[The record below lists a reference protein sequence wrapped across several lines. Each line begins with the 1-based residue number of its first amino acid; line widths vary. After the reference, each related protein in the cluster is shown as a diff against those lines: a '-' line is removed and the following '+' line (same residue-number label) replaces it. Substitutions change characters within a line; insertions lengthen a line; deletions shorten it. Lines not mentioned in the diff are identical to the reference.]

1 MNNFQ
6 KLIGI
11 LRSIIRSSRSIH
23 DVSSLVQL
31 RPLLKNYIPFSSM
44 AMSPAEI
51 AKICNDVCINNRKK
65 IVEFGSGASTVFIAK
80 IMPKDSLL
88 YSVDHD
94 EKWLAIVSGWLENE
108 GLRDR
113 VVMIHAPLEQMQ
125 VGTHHGKWYK
135 RSVLEASLPADS
147 IDCLIVDGPP
157 AGASGHEAMVRYP
170 AVPVLKSSLAPNC
183 TIYLDDAV
191 RKGEKRIAEI
201 WGQELGI
208 TFRLRLDTG
217 GYAVAQRGEGYM
229 D

>member
-1 MNNFQ
+1 MNNI
-6 KLIGI
+6 KKI
-11 LRSIIRSSRSIH
+11 LRIFKSTIRSARSIH
-23 DVSSLVQL
+23 DVSALIQL
-31 RPLLKNYIPFSSM
+31 RPLLKHYIPFSSM

-51 AKICNDVCINNRKK
+51 AKICNDVSINSRNK

-80 IMPKDSLL
+80 LMPMGSLL

-94 EKWLAIVSGWLENE
+94 EHWLAIVSAWLKNE

-125 VGTHHGKWYK
+125 VGTHQGLWYK

-147 IDCLIVDGPP
+147 VDCLIVDGPP
-157 AGASGHEAMVRYP
+157 AGASGYEAMARYP
-170 AVPVLKSSLAPNC
+170 AVPVLKSRLAQNC
-183 TIYLDDAV
+183 SIYLDDVV
-191 RKGEKRIAEI
+191 RDGERKIAEQ

-208 TFRLRLDTG
+208 TFQLRLDTG
-217 GYAVAQRGEGYM
+217 GYAVAKRGEGYM